1 MAERRMFSKKIIG
14 SARFLRMPPS
24 SRLLYYD
31 LGMYAD
37 DDGVVEAFSV
47 MRQTG
52 ATEDDL
58 RVLVSKGFVTV
69 LNEDLVSFI
78 MDWSVNN
85 SIRKDRYHAS
95 IYKDL
100 VLQLTD
106 GIPSDNQV
114 ATIGI
119 PRLGKDSIGKDS
131 TDNTNNNYSYN
142 SDSKKSKKFIPPT
155 VAEVSAYIA
164 EKDYRIDAESF
175 IDFYQSKGW
184 KVGKEKMID
193 WKAAVRGWERRRKE
207 NAGENVRTNNRAND
221 SQRRGA
227 SGAVGRSGTS
237 PEIVGATVP
246 RMGLRFEEEE

>member
-1 MAERRMFSKKIIG
+1 MAERRMFAKSIIG

-47 MRQTG
+47 MRQTS

-69 LNEDLVSFI
+69 LNEDLVSLITDWNTNNFI
-78 MDWSVNN
+78 RS
-85 SIRKDRYHAS
+85 DRYHPS
-95 IYKDL
+95 IYKNL

-119 PRLGKDSIGKDS
+119 PRLGKDSIGKD
-131 TDNTNNNYSYN
+131 
-142 SDSKKSKKFIPPT
+142 
-155 VAEVSAYIA
+155 
-164 EKDYRIDAESF
+164 R
-175 IDFYQSKGW
+175 
-184 KVGKEKMID
+184 VGKDKYKDEFEKLWEIYPRKQGKK
-193 WKAAVRGWERRRKE
+193 KALDSYIKARKE
-207 NAGENVRTNNRAND
+207 GTTYEEVEEGIFAYARLIKAEHRDEQYIKHGSTFF
-221 SQRRGA
+221 SQRA
-227 SGAVGRSGTS
+227 WLDDFTVNVTPQNKPSGNPFMDMLKGGMFD
-237 PEIVGATVP
+237 E
-246 RMGLRFEEEE
+246 

>member
-1 MAERRMFSKKIIG
+1 MAERRMFAKSIIG

-47 MRQTG
+47 MRQTS

-69 LNEDLVSFI
+69 LNEDLVSLITDWNTNNFI
-78 MDWSVNN
+78 RS
-85 SIRKDRYHAS
+85 DRYHPS

-131 TDNTNNNYSYN
+131 IGK
-142 SDSKKSKKFIPPT
+142 DSLGKSNKRFTPPT
-155 VAEVSAYIA
+155 VEEVEDYIN
-164 EKDYRIDAESF
+164 EKGYNIDAHKF
-175 IDFYQSKGW
+175 VDYYTANGW
-184 KVGKEKMID
+184 RVGKSPMKD
-193 WKAAVRGWERRRKE
+193 WRAAVRNWSR
-207 NAGENVRTNNRAND
+207 NNYQSD
-221 SQRRGA
+221 KKQG
-227 SGAVGRSGTS
+227 SGNPWLDALKNGG
-237 PEIVGATVP
+237 
-246 RMGLRFEEEE
+246 F

>member
-1 MAERRMFSKKIIG
+1 MAERRMFAKSIIG

-47 MRQTG
+47 MRQTS

-69 LNEDLVSFI
+69 LNEDLVSLITDWNTNNFI
-78 MDWSVNN
+78 RS
-85 SIRKDRYHAS
+85 DRYHPS

-106 GIPSDNQV
+106 GIPTDNQL

-131 TDNTNNNYSYN
+131 IGK
-142 SDSKKSKKFIPPT
+142 DSLGKSNKRFTPPT
-155 VAEVSAYIA
+155 VEEVEDYIN
-164 EKDYRIDAESF
+164 EKGYNIDAHKF
-175 IDFYQSKGW
+175 VDYYTANGW
-184 KVGKEKMID
+184 RVGKSPMKD
-193 WKAAVRGWERRRKE
+193 WRAAVRNWSR
-207 NAGENVRTNNRAND
+207 NNYQSD
-221 SQRRGA
+221 KKQG
-227 SGAVGRSGTS
+227 SGNPWLDALKNGG
-237 PEIVGATVP
+237 
-246 RMGLRFEEEE
+246 F

>member
-1 MAERRMFSKKIIG
+1 MAERRMFAKSIIG

-47 MRQTG
+47 MRQTS

-69 LNEDLVSFI
+69 LNEDLVSLITDWNTNNFI
-78 MDWSVNN
+78 RS
-85 SIRKDRYHAS
+85 DRYHPS

-119 PRLGKDSIGKDS
+119 PRLGKDSIGRDSLDKDS
-131 TDNTNNNYSYN
+131 IG
-142 SDSKKSKKFIPPT
+142 KSNKRFTPPT
-155 VAEVSAYIA
+155 VEEVEDYIN
-164 EKDYRIDAESF
+164 EKGYNIDAHKF
-175 IDFYQSKGW
+175 VDYYTANGW
-184 KVGKEKMID
+184 RVGKSPMKD
-193 WKAAVRGWERRRKE
+193 WRAAVRNWSR
-207 NAGENVRTNNRAND
+207 NNYQND
-221 SQRRGA
+221 KKQG
-227 SGAVGRSGTS
+227 SGNPWLDALKNGG
-237 PEIVGATVP
+237 
-246 RMGLRFEEEE
+246 F